1 MTPYLIGTSS
11 VDVLRASG
19 VAIDLVIDD
28 FQAYYPQF
36 PWDLLEHG
44 MHVEMASSRG
54 CEVNWRAAFGATHL
68 PEKLGVLMPPL
79 GAQVLCAAPG
89 SRRAAQPRSLQL
101 AT

>member
-1 MTPYLIGTSS
+1 M
-11 VDVLRASG
+11 DVLRASG

-68 PEKLGVLMPPL
+68 PEKLNRANFAVCQLIDQRL
-79 GAQVLCAAPG
+79 WEAQ
-89 SRRAAQPRSLQL
+89 SEFQ
-101 AT
+101 